1 MKALLRYEISRL
13 WYSRTLIYAFLVC
26 IPTTL
31 IGWAISGGR
40 PGVPQAYN
48 TAFEFFIPQLLVF
61 LVPALFIAREQ
72 RGGIAK
78 TSLLSGKNRI
88 RIFSAKAVVYYFAI
102 TLTFC
107 FYLALVALMNAGV
120 TSRFKPEP
128 NGFVYFL
135 RYVSVGYAYCL
146 ALASILL
153 AVAVVF
159 RNALVSA
166 IAGLA
171 LFIIDFVLMSSD
183 IPGRITQYI
192 VPSLLIQNLMTSHP
206 SDKVVLSFTLITALL
221 TLLGNAVA
229 FAVFVKKDFK

>member
-1 MKALLRYEISRL
+1 M
-13 WYSRTLIYAFLVC
+13 
-26 IPTTL
+26 
-31 IGWAISGGR
+31 
-40 PGVPQAYN
+40 PQAYN

-206 SDKVVLSFTLITALL
+206 SDKVVLSFTLITVLL